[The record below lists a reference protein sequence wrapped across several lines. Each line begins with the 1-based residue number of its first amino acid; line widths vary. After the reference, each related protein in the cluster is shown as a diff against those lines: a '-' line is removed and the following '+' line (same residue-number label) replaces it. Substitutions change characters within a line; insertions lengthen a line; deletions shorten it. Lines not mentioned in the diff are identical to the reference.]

1 MDEKI
6 LFANSKKIAKDLLD
20 ILEVELDELSNKE
33 KQLLPIYIFG
43 MINESIKDENF
54 SLENKYNAIKVVML
68 EALEYEERKTEN
80 MLKIIK
86 EAVEKNNNKVFK
98 IMYFQGSQIYSK
110 YKNGDEN
117 EVYDNL
123 TSMIDVIVT
132 GEYRVL

>member
-6 LFANSKKIAKDLLD
+6 LFANSKKIATDLLD

-86 EAVEKNNNKVFK
+86 EAVEKNNNKVFE
-98 IMYFQGSQIYSK
+98 IMYFQGGQIYSK

-123 TSMIDVIVT
+123 TSMIDIIVT

>member
-86 EAVEKNNNKVFK
+86 EAVEKNNNKVFE
-98 IMYFQGSQIYSK
+98 IMYFQGGQIYSK